1 MVRGAGLKM
10 AKNGLEAIKNRLD
23 AIKNRLEAIKN
34 RLEAIKNRLEAI
46 KNRLEA
52 IKNRL
57 GGVADFSYWQ
67 CYEGRAIGSPDGP
80 IAQLDRVTD
89 FYSVGC
95 RFESCWD
102 RQRFQCDKRS
112 VLVKC
117 VSHLVWKKTL

>member
-1 MVRGAGLKM
+1 LAQAFALTTDQRQRSAALLGRWLSENGSGAGLKM
-10 AKNGLEAIKNRLD
+10 AKNGPEAIKNRLD
-23 AIKNRLEAIKN
+23 
-34 RLEAIKNRLEAI
+34 
-46 KNRLEA
+46 A

-67 CYEGRAIGSPDGP
+67 CYEGRAVGSPDGP